1 MVIWQSPVNDYWF
14 CAKEL
19 RRGYVNPA
27 DRDRYIGILAELAR
41 RSDGIGQRAEE
52 VLLEL
57 RRKGYFGRTGFA

>member
-1 MVIWQSPVNDYWF
+1 MVVWQSPVIDFWF

-27 DRDRYIGILAELAR
+27 DRDRYICTLAELAR
-41 RSDGIGQRAEE
+41 RSDAIGQRAQE

-57 RRKGYFGRTGFA
+57 RRKGYLLTSFP